1 MRGPEPAGD
10 DDAVRP
16 RPGHQ
21 TQLDLG
27 LPVAVATSTGEGGR
41 PGRTPYKQR
50 LGAVGEERA
59 AAWYLARGFTVLARN
74 WRCRDGELDLV
85 VVGHGVVVFCEVKTR
100 TSDRYGLPAEAVTQ
114 RKQQRLRGLAARF
127 LRENPQV
134 ATALRFDVASVRS
147 GRVTVIEAAF

>member
-1 MRGPEPAGD
+1 MRDADPGD
-10 DDAVRP
+10 EHAATA

-21 TQLDLG
+21 MELDLG
-27 LPVAVATSTGEGGR
+27 RPADEGGR
-41 PGRTPYKQR
+41 RRRPYKQR

-59 AAWYLARGFTVLARN
+59 AAWYLARGYKLVARN

-85 VVGHGVVVFCEVKTR
+85 VVGHGWIVFCEVKTR
-100 TSDRYGLPAEAVTQ
+100 TSERYGLPAEAVTE

-147 GRVTVIEAAF
+147 GRVSVIEAAF

>member
-1 MRGPEPAGD
+1 MRDADPDGGDRAPA
-10 DDAVRP
+10 

-21 TQLDLG
+21 MQLDLG
-27 LPVAVATSTGEGGR
+27 LSPTLDQPETEGGR
-41 PGRTPYKQR
+41 RPPAYKQR

-59 AAWYLARGFTVLARN
+59 AAWYLARGYKVVARN

-100 TSDRYGLPAEAVTQ
+100 TSERYGLPAEAVTQ

-127 LRENPQV
+127 LREHPQP
-134 ATALRFDVASVRS
+134 ATGLRFDVASVRS
-147 GRVTVIEAAF
+147 GRVSVIEGAF